1 MNNATA
7 AAIKASK
14 TITPIP
20 VAKLI
25 DQVKMS
31 NLVRLIRINKTIGEK
46 IHSITPLAI
55 NVELRLLANKK
66 SWVAE

>member
-31 NLVRLIRINKTIGEK
+31 NLVRLIRINKTIG
-46 IHSITPLAI
+46 
-55 NVELRLLANKK
+55 
-66 SWVAE
+66 

>member
-31 NLVRLIRINKTIGEK
+31 NLVKLIRSNKTIGEK

-55 NVELRLLANKK
+55 NVELRLLADKK